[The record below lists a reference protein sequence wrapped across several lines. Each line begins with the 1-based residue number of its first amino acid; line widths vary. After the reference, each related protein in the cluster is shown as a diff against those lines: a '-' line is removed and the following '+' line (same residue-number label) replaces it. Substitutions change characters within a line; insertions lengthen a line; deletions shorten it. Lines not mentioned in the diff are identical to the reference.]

1 MNMNLIL
8 ITYILPSKHVR
19 PPFRDQFKDIRFEY
33 PSTGKA
39 AVTKDPASPKWN
51 FLDHE
56 DVDPNDAMAYID
68 DFENGNYWQDYMQ
81 QYFAMVECIDLNVGK
96 LLDHLDRQGIAD
108 NTIVVFSSDHGDL
121 LGEHGKMVSV

>member
-1 MNMNLIL
+1 
-8 ITYILPSKHVR
+8 
-19 PPFRDQFKDIRFEY
+19 
-33 PSTGKA
+33 
-39 AVTKDPASPKWN
+39 
-51 FLDHE
+51 
-56 DVDPNDAMAYID
+56 MAYID